1 MARYIHQAE
10 RLHAL
15 VDLAEHPDNSMVCY
29 QRATDIVDASL
40 QAIREL
46 ELVQVGGA
54 LGEIIKIG
62 HQEETSAIVYLVEFG
77 ERAIGCFENELAP
90 A

>member
-1 MARYIHQAE
+1 MGEPRYALNQQVHARADLVNDGTYPDVAPESLLAAE
-10 RLHAL
+10 
-15 VDLAEHPDNSMVCY
+15 
-29 QRATDIVDASL
+29 
-40 QAIREL
+40 
-46 ELVQVGGA
+46 GA

-62 HQEETSAIVYLVEFG
+62 HQEVTNATVYLVEFG

>member
-1 MARYIHQAE
+1 MGEPKYALNQQVRAKADPVHDGPYPDVAPEALLAAE
-10 RLHAL
+10 
-15 VDLAEHPDNSMVCY
+15 
-29 QRATDIVDASL
+29 
-40 QAIREL
+40 
-46 ELVQVGGA
+46 GA